1 MPDLTRI
8 GLIAKREWLTRLR
21 QRSFQIT
28 TIVQVLFVV
37 IGGRLPAMVARFS
50 DDSVSTSTILVLD
63 EATPDRRAN
72 DAVTSPPMGKMT
84 WATAIDR
91 IALEDSDATPT
102 RRGKRSTTVTWTG
115 R

>member
-37 IGGRLPAMVARFS
+37 IGGCLPVDHCPRSAM
-50 DDSVSTSTILVLD
+50 
-63 EATPDRRAN
+63 
-72 DAVTSPPMGKMT
+72 
-84 WATAIDR
+84 
-91 IALEDSDATPT
+91 
-102 RRGKRSTTVTWTG
+102 TV
-115 R
+115 